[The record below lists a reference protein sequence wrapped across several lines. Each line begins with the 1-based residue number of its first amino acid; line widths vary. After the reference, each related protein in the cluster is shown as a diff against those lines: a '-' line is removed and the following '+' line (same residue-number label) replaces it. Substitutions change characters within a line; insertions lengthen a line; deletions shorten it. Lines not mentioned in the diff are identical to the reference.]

1 MHEQIDR
8 PPAPEAL
15 GSAAEPAPRGR
26 GRAKAAQ
33 TGPRNFFTAAP
44 LPLANDPGPVII
56 VYVTFVEVAP
66 VVHMELSRIIISETN
81 DEQVIVLKEV
91 EGERAFPIVIG
102 IWEAVAIDRNIKGKK
117 TPRPMTHDL
126 LENVIGGLDSKLDR
140 VIVTELR
147 DRTFYAKL
155 ILRRNG
161 KTVEVDSRPSDAI
174 ALAVQMRAPIY
185 VEEQVLEEVIHPPG
199 QGGPADSGPEEE
211 GDSGEEEQG

>member
-1 MHEQIDR
+1 
-8 PPAPEAL
+8 
-15 GSAAEPAPRGR
+15 
-26 GRAKAAQ
+26 
-33 TGPRNFFTAAP
+33 
-44 LPLANDPGPVII
+44 
-56 VYVTFVEVAP
+56 
-66 VVHMELSRIIISETN
+66 MELSRIIISETN

-161 KTVEVDSRPSDAI
+161 KAVEIDSRPSDAI

-185 VEEQVLEEVIHPPG
+185 VEEQVLEEVMPAPG
-199 QGGPADSGPEEE
+199 QGGPMDSGPEEE
-211 GDSGEEEQG
+211 GESGEEDQG

>member
-1 MHEQIDR
+1 
-8 PPAPEAL
+8 
-15 GSAAEPAPRGR
+15 
-26 GRAKAAQ
+26 
-33 TGPRNFFTAAP
+33 
-44 LPLANDPGPVII
+44 
-56 VYVTFVEVAP
+56 
-66 VVHMELSRIIISETN
+66 MELSRIIISETN

-102 IWEAVAIDRNIKGKK
+102 IWEAVAIDRNIKGKR

-126 LENVIGGLDSKLDR
+126 LENVIGGLDSRLDR

-185 VEEQVLEEVIHPPG
+185 VEEQVLEEVLPAPG

-211 GDSGEEEQG
+211 GEPGEEEKG